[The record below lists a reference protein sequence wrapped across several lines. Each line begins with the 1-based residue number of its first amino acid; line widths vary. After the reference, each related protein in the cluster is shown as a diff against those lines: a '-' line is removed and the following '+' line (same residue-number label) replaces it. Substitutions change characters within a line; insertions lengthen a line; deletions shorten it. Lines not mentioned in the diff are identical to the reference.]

1 MQLSVLMVVS
11 VVVCVTDKVVR
22 TLGEGTFGKVVECL
36 DLVRSV
42 CVNISLSLSLSLS
55 VNVGQILIAIGT
67 EFKCLTSAN

>member
-42 CVNISLSLSLSLS
+42 CVNI
-55 VNVGQILIAIGT
+55 
-67 EFKCLTSAN
+67 CLCL